1 MKEIRLKLLITP
13 FPKQSVR
20 AAVVNGHVLTYQT
33 QKIKGQV
40 NAYKILI
47 KNQIKTKYKDFV
59 PFANKVHILKKIY
72 AFPFLKGHNIKY
84 KNVVNELDKN
94 NEFDNCFLK
103 YTKPDID
110 NLDKPLYD
118 AMRGIVFNDDAEI
131 AIISETYKRYANE
144 GYVEL
149 IIKGE

>member
-47 KNQIKTKYKDFV
+47 NNQIKIGYKDFV
-59 PFANKVHILKKIY
+59 PFGNKVHIIKKIY
-72 AFPFLKGHNIKY
+72 AFPFLKSHSIKY
-84 KNVVNELDKN
+84 KNTVNKLDEN
-94 NEFDNCFLK
+94 NEFDNYFLK

-118 AMRGIVFNDDAEI
+118 SMRGLVFNDDAEI
-131 AIISETYKRYANE
+131 AFISETYKRYANK
-144 GYVEL
+144 GYIEL
-149 IIKGE
+149 IIEGE